1 MKPGANFMKKNERFS
16 MVLACVVAVI
26 GVGVVSSVQAAE
38 AGKAVVRSIHGQA
51 QYQEAGGQWLPLKV
65 GQVLKAGSTVRTAN
79 DSNADLFMDQNG
91 PVVRLV
97 ENTTL
102 GLDKLS
108 YTATGVDTI
117 IETQLDLKSGRIL
130 GIVRKMADQSKY
142 EIKTPNGVAGI
153 RGTEYDLTATSVL
166 RVVSGSM
173 VMVYVKSDGTVVTQV
188 VNTNEMFV
196 PSDGTVKLIP
206 ADQLSQLVPEIRD
219 MEGAPVVALTVEE
232 PIKIFISPLAG
243 VKQ

>member
-1 MKPGANFMKKNERFS
+1 MKKNGRFS
-16 MVLACVVAVI
+16 MVTACVVAV
-26 GVGVVSSVQAAE
+26 VGAWVVSSAQAAE
-38 AGKAVVRSIHGQA
+38 AGKAVVRSIRGQA

-65 GQVLKAGSTVRTAN
+65 GQVLKAGSTVRTAS
-79 DSNADLFMDQNG
+79 DSNADLFMDHNG

-102 GLDKLS
+102 GLEKLN
-108 YTATGVDTI
+108 YTATGVDMI
-117 IETQLDLKSGRIL
+117 IETQLDLKSGRII
-130 GIVRKMADQSKY
+130 GVVRKMADQSKY

-153 RGTEYDLTATSVL
+153 RGTEYDITATSVL

-188 VNTNEMFV
+188 VNSNEMFV
-196 PSDGTVKLIP
+196 PSDGTVKPIP
-206 ADQLSQLVPEIRD
+206 SDQLSQLVPEIRD

-232 PIKIFISPLAG
+232 PIKVFISPLAG
-243 VKQ
+243 VNQ

>member
-1 MKPGANFMKKNERFS
+1 MKPGANFMNKHGRFS
-16 MVLACVVAVI
+16 MVMACVVAVA
-26 GVGVVSSVQAAE
+26 GAWVVSSAQAAE
-38 AGKAVVRSIHGQA
+38 AGKAVVRSIRGQA
-51 QYQEAGGQWLPLKV
+51 QYQDSGGQWLPLKV

-79 DSNADLFMDQNG
+79 DSHADLFMDHNG
-91 PVVRLV
+91 PIVRLV

-102 GLDKLS
+102 GLEKLN
-108 YTATGVDTI
+108 YTATGVETI
-117 IETQLDLKSGRIL
+117 IETQLDLKSGRII
-130 GIVRKMADQSKY
+130 GVVRKMASESKY

-173 VMVYVKSDGTVVTQV
+173 VMVYVKTDGTVITQV
-188 VNTNEMFV
+188 VNSNEMFV

-206 ADQLSQLVPEIRD
+206 ADQLTQLVPEIRE

-232 PIKIFISPLAG
+232 PIKVFISPLTG
-243 VKQ
+243 RIQ

>member
-1 MKPGANFMKKNERFS
+1 MKPGANFMKKHGRFS
-16 MVLACVVAVI
+16 MVLACVV
-26 GVGVVSSVQAAE
+26 VGAWVVSSMQAAE
-38 AGKAVVRSIHGQA
+38 AGKAVVRSIRGKA
-51 QYQEAGGQWLPLKV
+51 QYLESGGQWLELKV
-65 GQVLKAGSTVRTAN
+65 GQVLKAGSTVRTAS
-79 DSNADLFMDQNG
+79 DSHADLFMDENG

-102 GLDKLS
+102 GLDKLN
-108 YTATGVDTI
+108 YTTTGVDTI
-117 IETQLDLKSGRIL
+117 IETQLDLKSGRII

-153 RGTEYDLTATSVL
+153 RGTEYDITATSVL
-166 RVVSGSM
+166 RLVSGSM
-173 VMVYVKSDGTVVTQV
+173 VMVYVKSDGTVITQV
-188 VNTNEMFV
+188 VNSNEMFV

-206 ADQLSQLVPEIRD
+206 ADQLSQLMAEIKE

-243 VKQ
+243 VR

>member
-1 MKPGANFMKKNERFS
+1 MNPGANFMKKNGCFS
-16 MVLACVVAVI
+16 IVMACVVAV
-26 GVGVVSSVQAAE
+26 VGACVVSSVQAAE
-38 AGKAVVRSIHGQA
+38 AGKAVVRTIRGQA
-51 QYQEAGGQWLPLKV
+51 QYQESGGQWLPLKV

-79 DSNADLFMDQNG
+79 DSHADLFMDQNG

-102 GLDKLS
+102 GLDKLN
-108 YTATGVDTI
+108 YTVTGVDTI
-117 IETQLDLKSGRIL
+117 IETQLDLKSGRII

-153 RGTEYDLTATSVL
+153 RGTEYDITATSVL

-173 VMVYVKSDGTVVTQV
+173 VMVYVKSDGSVITQV
-188 VNTNEMFV
+188 VNSNEMFV

-206 ADQLSQLVPEIRD
+206 ADQLSQLVPEIRE
-219 MEGAPVVALTVEE
+219 MEGLPVVALTVEE
-232 PIKIFISPLAG
+232 PIKVFISPLSG
-243 VKQ
+243 VK

>member
-1 MKPGANFMKKNERFS
+1 MKPGANFMKNHGRFS
-16 MVLACVVAVI
+16 IVMACVVAVLAW
-26 GVGVVSSVQAAE
+26 VVSPVQAAE
-38 AGKAVVRSIHGQA
+38 AGKAVVRSIHGDA
-51 QYQEAGGQWLPLKV
+51 QYQESGGQWLPLKV
-65 GQVLKAGSTVRTAN
+65 GQVLKAGSAVRTAN
-79 DSNADLFMDQNG
+79 DSHADLFMDQNG

-102 GLDKLS
+102 GLDKLN

-117 IETQLDLKSGRIL
+117 IETTLDLKSGRII
-130 GIVRKMADQSKY
+130 GVVRKMADQSKY

-153 RGTEYDLTATSVL
+153 RGTEYDITATSVL

-173 VMVYVKSDGTVVTQV
+173 VMVYVKSDGTVITQV

>member
-1 MKPGANFMKKNERFS
+1 MKKHGRFS
-16 MVLACVVAVI
+16 LMVSCAVAVLGAVI
-26 GVGVVSSVQAAE
+26 VSSAQAAE
-38 AGKAVVRSIHGQA
+38 MGKAVVRSIRGHA
-51 QYQEAGGQWLPLKV
+51 QYQEAGGQWLELKV
-65 GQVLKAGSTVRTAN
+65 GQILKPGSAVRTAN
-79 DSNADLFMDQNG
+79 DSHADLFMDQNG

-102 GLDKLS
+102 GLDKLN

-117 IETQLDLKSGRIL
+117 IETQLDLRSGRIV
-130 GIVRKMADQSKY
+130 GIVRKMASESKY

-153 RGTEYDLTATSVL
+153 RGTEYDITATSVL

-173 VMVYVKSDGTVVTQV
+173 VMVFVKNDGTVITQV
-188 VNTNEMFV
+188 VNSNEMFV
-196 PSDGTVKLIP
+196 PSDGTVKPIP
-206 ADQLSQLVPEIRD
+206 SDQLSQLVPEIRD

-232 PIKIFISPLAG
+232 PVRIFISPLAG

>member
-1 MKPGANFMKKNERFS
+1 MKKHRRFS
-16 MVLACVVAVI
+16 MVIACVVAV
-26 GVGVVSSVQAAE
+26 VGAWVISSVQAAE
-38 AGKAVVRSIHGQA
+38 AGKAVVRSIRGKA
-51 QYQEAGGQWLPLKV
+51 QYLESGGQWIELKV

-79 DSNADLFMDQNG
+79 DSHADLFMDQNG

-102 GLDKLS
+102 GLDKMS

-117 IETQLDLKSGRIL
+117 IETQLDLKSGRII

-153 RGTEYDLTATSVL
+153 RGTEYDITATSVL
-166 RVVSGSM
+166 RVVTGSM
-173 VMVYVKSDGTVVTQV
+173 VMVYVKSDGSVITQV
-188 VNTNEMFV
+188 VNSNEMFV

-219 MEGAPVVALTVEE
+219 MEGAPVVALSVEE
-232 PIKIFISPLAG
+232 PIKVFISPLAG
-243 VKQ
+243 IKQ

>member
-1 MKPGANFMKKNERFS
+1 MKKHGRFS
-16 MVLACVVAVI
+16 IVMACVVAV
-26 GVGVVSSVQAAE
+26 VGAVAVSSVQAAE

-51 QYQEAGGQWLPLKV
+51 QYQESGGQWLPLKV
-65 GQVLKAGSTVRTAN
+65 GQVLKAGSAVRTAN
-79 DSNADLFMDQNG
+79 DSHADLFMDQNG
-91 PVVRLV
+91 QVVRMV

-102 GLDKLS
+102 GLDKLN

-117 IETQLDLKSGRIL
+117 IETQLDLKSGRII
-130 GIVRKMADQSKY
+130 GVVRKMADQSKY

-153 RGTEYDLTATSVL
+153 RGTEYDITATSVL

-173 VMVYVKSDGTVVTQV
+173 VMVYVKSDGTVITQV
-188 VNTNEMFV
+188 VNSNEMFV

-219 MEGAPVVALTVEE
+219 MEGAPVVALTVDE
-232 PIKIFISPLAG
+232 PIKVFISPLAG

>member
-1 MKPGANFMKKNERFS
+1 MKPGANFMKKHGRFS
-16 MVLACVVAVI
+16 IVMACVVAVLAW
-26 GVGVVSSVQAAE
+26 VVSPVQAAE
-38 AGKAVVRSIHGQA
+38 AGKAVVRSIRGDA
-51 QYQEAGGQWLPLKV
+51 QYQESGGQWLPLKV

-79 DSNADLFMDQNG
+79 DSHADLFMDQNG

-102 GLDKLS
+102 GLDKLN
-108 YTATGVDTI
+108 YTATGVDTV
-117 IETQLDLKSGRIL
+117 IETQLDLKSGRII

-153 RGTEYDLTATSVL
+153 RGTEYDITATSVL

-173 VMVYVKSDGTVVTQV
+173 VMVYVKSDGTVITQV
-188 VNTNEMFV
+188 VNSNEMFV

-206 ADQLSQLVPEIRD
+206 ADQLSQLVPEIRE

-232 PIKIFISPLAG
+232 PIKVFISPLSG
-243 VKQ
+243 LKQ

>member
-26 GVGVVSSVQAAE
+26 GVGVVSSVHGAE
-38 AGKAVVRSIHGQA
+38 AGKAVVRSIRGQA
-51 QYQEAGGQWLPLKV
+51 QYQEAGGQWLQLNV
-65 GQVLKAGSTVRTAN
+65 GQVLKAGSTVRTAS
-79 DSNADLFMDQNG
+79 DSHADLFLDQNG

-102 GLDKLS
+102 GLDKLN
-108 YTATGVDTI
+108 YTSTGVDTI

-153 RGTEYDLTATSVL
+153 RGTEYDLTATSVM

-196 PSDGTVKLIP
+196 PSDGAVKLIP

>member
-1 MKPGANFMKKNERFS
+1 MKKNGRFS
-16 MVLACVVAVI
+16 MVLTCVVAV
-26 GVGVVSSVQAAE
+26 VGSWVVSSAQAAE
-38 AGKAVVRSIHGQA
+38 TGKAVVRSIRGQA
-51 QYQEAGGQWLPLKV
+51 QYQEAGGQWLQLKV

-79 DSNADLFMDQNG
+79 DSHADLFMDQNG
-91 PVVRLV
+91 PVIRLV

-108 YTATGVDTI
+108 FTVTGVDTI
-117 IETQLDLKSGRIL
+117 IETQLDLKSGRII

-153 RGTEYDLTATSVL
+153 RGTEYDITATSVL

-173 VMVYVKSDGTVVTQV
+173 VIVYVKTDGTVITQV
-188 VNTNEMFV
+188 VNSNEMFV

-206 ADQLSQLVPEIRD
+206 TDQLSQLVPEIRD
-219 MEGAPVVALTVEE
+219 MEGAPMVALSVEE
-232 PIKIFISPLAG
+232 PIKFFISPLS
-243 VKQ
+243 VVR

>member
-1 MKPGANFMKKNERFS
+1 MKKHRRFS
-16 MVLACVVAVI
+16 MVVACVAAVFGAWVI
-26 GVGVVSSVQAAE
+26 TSVQAAE
-38 AGKAVVRSIHGQA
+38 AGKAVVRTVQGKA
-51 QYQEAGGQWLPLKV
+51 QYLESGGQWLELKV
-65 GQVLKAGSTVRTAN
+65 GQVLKAGSTVRTAA
-79 DSNADLFMDQNG
+79 DSHADLFMDQNG
-91 PVVRLV
+91 PMVRLV

-117 IETQLDLKSGRIL
+117 IETQLDLKSGRII

-153 RGTEYDLTATSVL
+153 RGTEYDITATSVL
-166 RVVSGSM
+166 RVVTGSM
-173 VMVYVKSDGTVVTQV
+173 VMVYVKSDGSVITQV
-188 VNTNEMFV
+188 VNSNEMFV

-219 MEGAPVVALTVEE
+219 MEGAPVVALSVEE
-232 PIKIFISPLAG
+232 PIKVFISPLAG
-243 VKQ
+243 LKE

>member
-1 MKPGANFMKKNERFS
+1 MKQRGSFS
-16 MVLACVVAVI
+16 MVTACVVAL
-26 GVGVVSSVQAAE
+26 VGAFVVSSAQAGDV
-38 AGKAVVRSIHGQA
+38 GKAVVRTIRGQA
-51 QYQEAGGQWLPLKV
+51 QYADAGQWLPLKE
-65 GQVLKAGSTVRTAN
+65 GQTLKPGSTIRTAN
-79 DSNADLFMDQNG
+79 ESQVDLFMDQNG

-108 YTATGVDTI
+108 YTSTGVDTI
-117 IETQLDLKSGRIL
+117 IETQLDLKSGRII

-153 RGTEYDLTATSVL
+153 RGTEYDITATSVL

-206 ADQLSQLVPEIRD
+206 ADQLSQLVPEIRE

-232 PIKIFISPLAG
+232 PIKVFISPLAG
-243 VKQ
+243 VTQ